1 VENAIPAILIGAL
14 LIIASSM
21 LARSGL
27 KSYEDVG
34 NSVKEMQNRM
44 VDQLQS
50 RLTISN
56 VTVDGGGGGLTL
68 NLANVGQTRVA
79 TYERVDLILT
89 YFTSPTARVTSWLPY
104 DAGGASAN
112 SWTVMSIT
120 NDAYEPGI
128 LNPGETAVI
137 HVTLAAPV
145 QAGKTNFVLMDS
157 EAGSIASTNFNS

>member
-1 VENAIPAILIGAL
+1 MENAIPALLIGAL
-14 LIIASSM
+14 LIVAST
-21 LARSGL
+21 LITKSGL
-27 KSYEDVG
+27 KSYDDIG
-34 NSVKEMQNRM
+34 ASVKEMQTRL
-44 VDQLQS
+44 VDQMQS

-56 VTVDGGGGGLTL
+56 VTVDGGGGGITL

-79 TYERVDLILT
+79 SYDRVDLILT
-89 YFTSPTARVTSWLPY
+89 YYTSPTARVTSWLPY
-104 DAGGASAN
+104 DSGAGPD
-112 SWTVMSIT
+112 SWTVTSIT

-137 HVTLAAPV
+137 HVTLSAPV

>member
-1 VENAIPAILIGAL
+1 MENAIPALLIGAL
-14 LIIASSM
+14 LIVAST
-21 LARSGL
+21 LITKSGL
-27 KSYEDVG
+27 KSYDDIG
-34 NSVKEMQNRM
+34 ASVKQMQTRL
-44 VDQLQS
+44 VDQMQS

-56 VTVDGGGGGLTL
+56 VTVDGGGGGITL

-79 TYERVDLILT
+79 SYDRVDLILT
-89 YFTSPTARVTSWLPY
+89 YYTSPTARVTSWLPY
-104 DAGGASAN
+104 DSGAGPD
-112 SWTVMSIT
+112 SWTVTSIT

-137 HVTLAAPV
+137 HVTLSAPV

>member
-1 VENAIPAILIGAL
+1 MENAIPALLIGAL
-14 LIIASSM
+14 LIVSSA
-21 LARSGL
+21 LIARSGL
-27 KSYEDVG
+27 KSYDDVG
-34 NSVKEMQNRM
+34 ASVKAMQTRL
-44 VDQLQS
+44 VDQVQS

-56 VTVDGGGGGLTL
+56 VTVDGGGGGITL

-104 DAGGASAN
+104 DQGAGPN
-112 SWTVMSIT
+112 SWTLVSIT

-137 HVTLAAPV
+137 HVTLAVPV

-157 EAGSIASTNFNS
+157 EAGSVASTNFNS

>member
-1 VENAIPAILIGAL
+1 MENAIPSLLIGAL
-14 LIIASSM
+14 LIVAST
-21 LARSGL
+21 LIARSGL
-27 KSYEDVG
+27 KSYDQIG
-34 NSVKEMQNRM
+34 NSVKELQVRM
-44 VDQLQS
+44 VDQMQS
-50 RLTISN
+50 RMTISN
-56 VTVDGGGGGLTL
+56 VTVDGGGGGITL

-89 YFTSPTARVTSWLPY
+89 YYTSPTVRVTTWLPY
-104 DAGGASAN
+104 DGGVAAN
-112 SWTVMSIT
+112 TWTVTSIT

-137 HVTLAAPV
+137 HVTLATPV

>member
-1 VENAIPAILIGAL
+1 MENAIPALLIGAL

-21 LARSGL
+21 IARSGL
-27 KSYEDVG
+27 KSYDDVG
-34 NSVKEMQNRM
+34 ASVKQMQTRL
-44 VDQLQS
+44 VEQVQS

-89 YFTSPTARVTSWLPY
+89 YYTSPTARVTSWLPY
-104 DAGGASAN
+104 DQGAGPN
-112 SWTVMSIT
+112 SWTLVSIT
-120 NDAYEPGI
+120 NDAFEPGI

-137 HVTLAAPV
+137 HVTLATPI
-145 QAGKTNFVLMDS
+145 QAGKTNFVLMNS
-157 EAGSIASTNFNS
+157 EAGSVASTNFNS

>member
-1 VENAIPAILIGAL
+1 VGAL
-14 LIIASSM
+14 LIVAST
-21 LARSGL
+21 LIARSGL
-27 KSYEDVG
+27 RSYDQIG
-34 NSVKEMQNRM
+34 GSVKEMQTRM

-104 DAGGASAN
+104 DQGASPN
-112 SWTVMSIT
+112 SWTLVSIA

-137 HVTLAAPV
+137 HVTLGTPV

-157 EAGSIASTNFNS
+157 EVGSIASTNFNS

>member
-1 VENAIPAILIGAL
+1 MENAIPSLLIGAL
-14 LIIASSM
+14 LIVAST
-21 LARSGL
+21 LIARSGL
-27 KSYEDVG
+27 KSYDEIG

-50 RLTISN
+50 RITISN
-56 VTVDGGGGGLTL
+56 VTVDGGGGGITL

-89 YFTSPTARVTSWLPY
+89 YYTSPTVRVTTWLPY
-104 DAGGASAN
+104 DTGAGAN
-112 SWTVMSIT
+112 TWTITSIS
-120 NDAYEPGI
+120 NDVYEPGI
-128 LNPGETAVI
+128 LNPGETATV
-137 HVTLAAPV
+137 HVTLSAPV

>member
-1 VENAIPAILIGAL
+1 MENAIPSLLIGAL
-14 LIIASSM
+14 LIVASTVIAR
-21 LARSGL
+21 AGL
-27 KSYEDVG
+27 KSYDDVG
-34 NSVKEMQNRM
+34 ASVKQMQVRM

-79 TYERVDLILT
+79 TYEKVDLILT
-89 YFTSPTARVTSWLPY
+89 YYTSPTARITSWLPY
-104 DAGGASAN
+104 SQAAAAD
-112 SWTVMSIT
+112 SWTVVSIS

-137 HVTLAAPV
+137 HVTLAVPV
-145 QAGKTNFVLMDS
+145 QAGKTNFVLMNS
-157 EAGSIASTNFNS
+157 EAGSVASTNFSS

>member
-1 VENAIPAILIGAL
+1 MENAIPSLLIGAL
-14 LIIASSM
+14 LIVAST
-21 LARSGL
+21 LIARSGL
-27 KSYEDVG
+27 KSYDQIAT
-34 NSVKEMQNRM
+34 SVKELQVRM
-44 VDQLQS
+44 VDQVQG
-50 RLTISN
+50 RMTISN
-56 VTVDGGGGGLTL
+56 VTVDGGGGGITL

-89 YFTSPTARVTSWLPY
+89 YYTSPTVRVTTWLPY
-104 DAGGASAN
+104 DGGAGAN
-112 SWTVMSIT
+112 TWTVMSIS

-137 HVTLAAPV
+137 HVTLSTPV